1 MTLRALPALTVA
13 TAALC
18 LASPAQ
24 AIIGGLPTAA
34 FKATGIGLQ
43 VTDNWVLTV
52 QHAALG
58 VGDTYSNGH
67 GSRTVLAR
75 YDAPGS
81 GTFPANDL
89 SLLRLSSGSSPVP
102 GLAVSSD
109 LFADGGFAAIAV
121 TISSPTNSGPDRG
134 YGFTTVSEF
143 TTLADP
149 DDGGPLPP
157 VVANYLV
164 SNDSTVHVQSGDS
177 GGGLFL
183 GHVTDSTSP
192 LLGLS
197 SALLTDANN
206 QPTGSAFVLLA
217 AYRPWIDQT
226 LAGDPAD
233 AQFVHWVSAVPEPGT
248 LALWALGLAGWAA
261 LPRKRRAV
269 EGTAGVADPGR

>member
-1 MTLRALPALTVA
+1 MNA
-13 TAALC
+13 TA
-18 LASPAQ
+18 PAVLIAAAVSLLVSSMPAH
-24 AIIGGLPTAA
+24 AIVGGLPTTD

-52 QHAALG
+52 QHAAFN
-58 VGDTYSNGH
+58 VGDIYSNGY

-89 SLLRLSSGSSPVP
+89 TLLRLALGVSVP
-102 GLAVSSD
+102 SLAVSSD
-109 LFADGGFAAIAV
+109 LFADGSFAALAV
-121 TISSPTNSGPDRG
+121 TISSPLNSGPARG
-134 YGFTTVSEF
+134 VGYTTVNEF
-143 TTLADP
+143 TTLVDP
-149 DDGGPLPP
+149 DDAGPLPP

-164 SNDSTVHVQSGDS
+164 SNDSAVHVQGGDS

-183 GHVTDSTSP
+183 GHVVDQTSP

-217 AYRPWIDQT
+217 AYRGWIDQT
-226 LAGDPAD
+226 LAGDLSD
-233 AQFVHWVSAVPEPGT
+233 AQAINWVSAVPEAG
-248 LALWALGLAGWAA
+248 AGWLWALGLAGVAVAVAA
-261 LPRKRRAV
+261 RRQ
-269 EGTAGVADPGR
+269 R